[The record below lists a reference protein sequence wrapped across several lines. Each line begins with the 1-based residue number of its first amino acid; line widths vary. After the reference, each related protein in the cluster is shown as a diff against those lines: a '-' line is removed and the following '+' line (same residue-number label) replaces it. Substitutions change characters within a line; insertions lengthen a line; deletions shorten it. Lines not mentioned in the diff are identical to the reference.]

1 MDTKKLIN
9 EFVRRL
15 PMDIDPLFKES
26 LLEDGNIFEL
36 PKGATF
42 VYEGEKQQ
50 KIYYTIKGSCI
61 RFIINPNGEERAVM
75 FHTEDFM
82 PMVGNMY
89 IDSKDSLVTFLLK
102 SNEDM
107 TVLELDSSFGLKW
120 INKDHAFA
128 RFVFQTSIQYLS
140 NVNQIQNHLLGLS
153 SEDFLFWLLKRYGFL
168 FQRFRSKDIA
178 NFMGVTPIWLSNL
191 KRKIAEK

>member
-1 MDTKKLIN
+1 MDTKKLFN

-36 PKGATF
+36 QKGATF

-153 SEDFLFWLLKRYGFL
+153 SEDFLCWLLKRYGFL

>member
-1 MDTKKLIN
+1 METKKLIN

-36 PKGATF
+36 PKEATF
-42 VYEGEKQQ
+42 VYEGEKLQ

-61 RFIINPNGEERAVM
+61 RFIINPDGEERAVM

-153 SEDFLFWLLKRYGFL
+153 SEDFLCWLEE
-168 FQRFRSKDIA
+168 
-178 NFMGVTPIWLSNL
+178 IWFFIP
-191 KRKIAEK
+191 KIPVEGYC

>member
-15 PMDIDPLFKES
+15 PKDIDPLFKES

-61 RFIINPNGEERAVM
+61 RFIINPDGEERAVM

-153 SEDFLFWLLKRYGFL
+153 SEDFLCWLLKRYGFL

-191 KRKIAEK
+191 KRKIVEK